1 MLHGSQEAQE
11 QQSSA
16 DAAQGD
22 SNAHVYEIRRML
34 CRMGGNQ
41 TDQSTGISVR
51 ADHKEEFRNVLC
63 VARLSHCAYLHETE
77 ASCFPRS
84 LKSTASTS
92 CSPATGR

>member
-11 QQSSA
+11 QQSSE
-16 DAAQGD
+16 DTAQGN

-34 CRMGGNQ
+34 RRVGGKQ

-63 VARLSHCAYLHETE
+63 VARLSHCAYLHEAE
-77 ASCFPRS
+77 ESSFPRS
-84 LKSTASTS
+84 LESTASTS